1 MRRCGCCLPPFIAFW
16 HLLNIS
22 HNLHRIS
29 INISLQGMKT
39 HFLYILNGLA
49 ILSSWTVARLA
60 TFPPFFLLV
69 WRQRGSIRDMHP
81 ASAFLREYNERI

>member
-1 MRRCGCCLPPFIAFW
+1 MLFMIYFCSPP
-16 HLLNIS
+16 
-22 HNLHRIS
+22 
-29 INISLQGMKT
+29 QGMKT

-69 WRQRGSIRDMHP
+69 WRQRGSIKDMHP
-81 ASAFLREYNERI
+81 ASAFLRECTATVM